1 MKFKQW
7 KKAISGVGLA
17 VGLALGAGAAQS
29 ANLISFQDDD
39 VDFIVRATTTGG
51 VTTFTPVQTGN
62 ISLGD
67 IIVTVQTFNTLT
79 VGGVNGIPAGQQ
91 LTGVGAV
98 QVNAIAGNVLT
109 FGAYTGGLNSIL
121 ALGTGNNPDANVGAP
136 GNAGGGAAVALFLN
150 GTSGTIG
157 NPANDDINLN
167 LDSSSAPATNCGA
180 TLSGCIYQGSV
191 GTLYQLDGFRG
202 DPDESWIVN
211 VPSGLSIPNILNNS
225 AANTLST
232 TNVGLSNFS
241 HLGGTIEF
249 INVLTGQPCGNP
261 GYIADGCVQVKL
273 TSSLQG
279 GQGLPGSSS
288 NNPGVPG
295 EAFAHSDIDGQ
306 KWLAT
311 APEPG
316 TLALLGLG
324 LAGLGFGTSRRKKVA
339 A

>member
-1 MKFKQW
+1 M
-7 KKAISGVGLA
+7 
-17 VGLALGAGAAQS
+17 
-29 ANLISFQDDD
+29 
-39 VDFIVRATTTGG
+39 
-51 VTTFTPVQTGN
+51 QTGN
-62 ISLGD
+62 IQVGD
-67 IIVTVQTFNTLT
+67 LIVAVLTFNTLT
-79 VGGVNGIPAGQQ
+79 VGGVNGIPAGQE

-98 QVNAIAGNVLT
+98 QVNAVNGNILT
-109 FGAYTGGLNSIL
+109 LGAYTGGLNSIL
-121 ALGTGNNPDANVGAP
+121 ALGGGPVDANIGAP
-136 GNAGGGAAVALFLN
+136 GDANGGAAVALFLN
-150 GTSGTIG
+150 GTSGAG
-157 NPANDDINLN
+157 GDIDLN

-180 TLSGCIYQGSV
+180 TLSGCIDQGSR
-191 GTLYQLDGFRG
+191 GILYQVDGFRA
-202 DPDESWIVN
+202 DPDESWVVN
-211 VPSGLSIPNILNNS
+211 LPSGLSIPNILNNS
-225 AANTLST
+225 AANTLSS
-232 TNVGLSNFS
+232 TNVELSNFF

-279 GQGLPGSSS
+279 GQGLPGSTS
-288 NNPGVPG
+288 NPGVG

-311 APEPG
+311 PAPEPG